1 MQDALFLGR
10 GEGRLF
16 GFLCRHTVIF
26 QQKFPLSRTGLSY
39 PGFAN
44 PGYNKKA
51 HCTMSIKLL
60 LPLLLLSAQIIF
72 AQNVSVN
79 PDLLNNYWPA
89 RWLAHPNAPATQFG
103 VFHFRKTVDLPE
115 KPTRFVVQVSAD
127 HRYQLFVNGKFVSRG
142 PARSDIWHWN
152 FESLDIAPFLQKG
165 KNVLAAVVWNGGE
178 NAPFAQM
185 SFQTGFILQGDG
197 QSESLLNT
205 DTSWRVVQNPAYSP
219 EPLDM
224 AKMRTY
230 IVVGDGERVDGSK
243 YPWGWEQPGFDD
255 RKWLKAKP
263 LWFSA
268 KPRGLGSDGNWM
280 LVPREIPP
288 MEERPER
295 LASVRRTSGVVATDA
310 FLQGKQSLVIP
321 PNTKAT
327 ILLDQGHLTNAYPQL
342 LVSQGKN
349 AVVMLTYAEALID
362 AKREKGNR
370 NDIEGKTILGK
381 QDVFTADGG
390 ANRLFATLEFRTWR
404 YVQLDIQTQGEPL
417 RIEDFYGIFTGYPFE
432 EKAVFRSSDESL
444 ENLWDTGW
452 RTARLCAQE
461 TYVDCPYY
469 EQLQYTGDTRI
480 QALISLYV
488 SGDNRLMRKALRDY
502 DHSRI
507 SDGLTQSR
515 YPCRDMQII
524 PTFSLFWVSMVHDYW
539 MHRRDD
545 EFIKSFLPGVE
556 QVLAWHEER
565 LDKNTQMN
573 GSLEWWNFVDWS
585 WPWSNE
591 ERSGGVPDGARN
603 GGSSILSLQYVYTL
617 KQAAELF
624 RYFGED
630 ERLLL
635 KSSFTEG
642 RAARIALETRRL
654 CWDKKRQLLA
664 DTPEKQAFSQHAN
677 IWAVLTDAVPKE
689 EQPALLRRVMT
700 DTSIRQATYYF
711 KFYLFQALK
720 KTGQGDEFLPQLAP
734 WHTMIDNGLSTFAE
748 SPEPVRSD
756 CHAWSASP
764 VYEFL
769 STVCGINPGS
779 PGFETVRIEPFLGEL
794 EFAEGK
800 MPHPKGEIKVNLRQT
815 SAGGLSAEIE
825 LPEGLSGTLH
835 WKGKE
840 AALKGGK
847 RRVEF

>member
-1 MQDALFLGR
+1 
-10 GEGRLF
+10 
-16 GFLCRHTVIF
+16 
-26 QQKFPLSRTGLSY
+26 
-39 PGFAN
+39 
-44 PGYNKKA
+44 
-51 HCTMSIKLL
+51 MSAKIL
-60 LPLLLLSAQIIF
+60 LPLFLFLTTALPAQL
-72 AQNVSVN
+72 VPVN

-89 RWLAHPNAPATQFG
+89 RWIAHPSAPAAQYG
-103 VFHFRKTVDLPE
+103 VFHFRKTFGLSE
-115 KPTRFVVQVSAD
+115 KPGRFIVHVSAD
-127 HRYQLFVNGKFVSRG
+127 HRYHLFVNGRSVSRG
-142 PARSDIWHWN
+142 PARSDTWHWN
-152 FESLDIAPFLQKG
+152 FESLDIAPFLQQG

-178 NAPFAQM
+178 NAPYAQM
-185 SFQTGFILQGDG
+185 TFQTGFILQGDG
-197 QSESLLNT
+197 KPEALANT
-205 DTSWRVVQNPAYSP
+205 DTSWRVLQNAAYSP

-224 AKMRTY
+224 ARLRTY
-230 IVVGDGERVDGSK
+230 IVVGDGDRIDGAQ
-243 YPWGWEQPGFDD
+243 YPWGWEQPEFDD

-295 LASVRRTSGVVATDA
+295 LEKVRRTEGATATDA
-310 FLQGKQSLVIP
+310 FLQGRQPLVIP
-321 PNTKAT
+321 PNTSAT

-342 LVSQGKN
+342 ILSQGKN
-349 AVVMLTYAEALID
+349 ATVTLTCAEALLD

-381 QDVFTADGG
+381 QDVFIADGG
-390 ANRLFATLEFRTWR
+390 ANRIFSTLTFRTWR

-417 RIEDFYGIFTGYPFE
+417 RIEDFYGIFTGYPFV
-432 EKAVFRSSDESL
+432 EKAAFRSSDEDL
-444 ENLWDTGW
+444 KGIWDAGW

-488 SGDNRLMRKALRDY
+488 SGDDRLMRKAIRDY

-545 EFIKSFLPGVE
+545 AFVRSFLDGIDDVIR
-556 QVLAWHEER
+556 WHDAR
-565 LDKNTQMN
+565 LDRETMMN
-573 GSLEWWNFVDWS
+573 GPLEWWNFVDWS
-585 WPWSNE
+585 WPWIDA
-591 ERSGGVPDGARN
+591 ERFGGVPDGARN
-603 GGSSILSLQYVYTL
+603 GGSSVLSLQYAYTL
-617 KQAAELF
+617 QQAAELF
-624 RYFGED
+624 DYYGRSD
-630 ERLLL
+630 
-635 KSSFTEG
+635 
-642 RAARIALETRRL
+642 RAAFCHEQADFIRLKTRAL
-654 CWDKKRQLLA
+654 CWDNQRQLLA
-664 DTPEKQAFSQHAN
+664 DTPEKRAFSQHAN
-677 IWAVLTDAVPKE
+677 IWAVLTDAVPQD
-689 EQPALLRRVMT
+689 EQAALLYRIMA
-700 DTSIRQATYYF
+700 DKSIRQATYYF

-720 KTGQGDEFLPQLAP
+720 KTGMGDEFLPQLGP
-734 WHTMIDNGLSTFAE
+734 WNTMIANGLSTFAE
-748 SPEPVRSD
+748 NPEPVRSD

-779 PGFETVRIEPFLGEL
+779 PGFATVRIEPFLGDL

-800 MPHPKGEIKVNLRQT
+800 MPHPKGEISVRLQRT
-815 SAGGLSAEIE
+815 PAGGLSAEIE
-825 LPEGLSGTLH
+825 LPQGINGTLQ

-840 AALKGGK
+840 ATLKSGK
-847 RRVEF
+847 QHIEL